1 MTSSASGD
9 RLFLCSMKDLNFV
22 LVLVLLSLVRNGIAA
37 DSYGSGAV
45 ESRRSR
51 KERLLEDALSFSESR
66 VVDAKAGGG
75 EAALSKTEEMEKGDD
90 DEKSEHVPRTA
101 TGGVINTIMVFLTIV
116 SFIGNGMFL
125 VYVFW
130 LSK

>member
-1 MTSSASGD
+1 
-9 RLFLCSMKDLNFV
+9 MKDLNFV

-51 KERLLEDALSFSESR
+51 KERLLEDALSLSESR
-66 VVDAKAGGG
+66 VVGAKAGGG
-75 EAALSKTEEMEKGDD
+75 EGALSKTEEMEKGD